1 MKKLTLILL
10 CACWGSALAADE
22 DITFHGTL
30 VSPPTCSISGGQTI
44 EVEFRDVIIDSID
57 GNYGR
62 KEVAYELSCETNERD
77 PDWEM
82 TLTWTGTATSY
93 NDAAIETDVP
103 GFGIKLQHDGQRFK
117 LNTPLSINATD
128 FSQKPKLEAVPVK
141 AADAVLTDTTFSA
154 YATLRVDYQ

>member
-10 CACWGSALAADE
+10 CACWGKALAADE
-22 DITFHGTL
+22 DIAFHGTL
-30 VSPPTCSISGGQTI
+30 VSPPACSISGGQTI

-93 NDAAIETDVP
+93 NDAAIET
-103 GFGIKLQHDGQRFK
+103 
-117 LNTPLSINATD
+117 
-128 FSQKPKLEAVPVK
+128 
-141 AADAVLTDTTFSA
+141 
-154 YATLRVDYQ
+154 

>member
-1 MKKLTLILL
+1 MKKFLLLLL
-10 CACWGSALAADE
+10 CAGCGAVLAAED

-30 VSPPTCSISGGQTI
+30 MSPPACSISGGQTI
-44 EVEFRDVIIDSID
+44 EVQFRDLIIDSIA

-62 KEVAYELSCETNERD
+62 QEVDYELSCESDVRD
-77 PDWEM
+77 PEWNM
-82 TLTWTGTATSY
+82 TLSWTGTATSY
-93 NDAAIETDVP
+93 NDSAIE
-103 GFGIKLQHDGQRFK
+103 IQHDGQRFK
-117 LNTPLSINATD
+117 LNEPLSINATD

>member
-1 MKKLTLILL
+1 MKKFLLLFL
-10 CACWGSALAADE
+10 CAGCGAVLAAED

-30 VSPPTCSISGGQTI
+30 MSPPACIISDGKTI
-44 EVEFRDVIIDSID
+44 EVEFRDLIIDSID

-62 KEVAYELSCETNERD
+62 QEVEYGLSGESDVRD
-77 PDWEM
+77 SEWQM
-82 TLTWTGTATSY
+82 TLTWTGIATSY
-93 NDAAIETDVP
+93 NDSANETDVP
-103 GFGIKLQHDGQRFK
+103 GFGIELQHDGQRVK
-117 LNTPLSINATD
+117 LNAPLSIYATD